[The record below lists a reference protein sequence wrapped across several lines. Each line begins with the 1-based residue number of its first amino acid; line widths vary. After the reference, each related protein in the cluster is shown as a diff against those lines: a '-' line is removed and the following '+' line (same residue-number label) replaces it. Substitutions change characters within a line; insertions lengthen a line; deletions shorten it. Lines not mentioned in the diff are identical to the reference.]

1 MEVINLFQFP
11 FEGNEIPNSNGDVF
25 MATAVQRAVIHYIP
39 KSVTVRRSEIPT
51 ELPDQTHE
59 HYFLFPVQ
67 SGNRRRPMKVDP
79 LVRRIRAY
87 VHADSFPFLEESS
100 RRLESA
106 MKGEDGDFWPGLVIW
121 NRLHRM
127 ILYQTLR
134 DVSPYPGNYE
144 LDAAKWGT
152 TLLRHAD
159 RVMQFLDVL
168 EVPSGLGL
176 SCALPGYAMGQLDAE
191 LTSMLLLADEER
203 GYFAFPPSDA
213 VLSPRPMPVPEK
225 TLYRPSTLT
234 YAVKRK
240 LWDSLPKDKD
250 TGMPVDVSKEAPD
263 LFFTSDDLLRSRT
276 RDVTWLGHSRKT
288 CRSRQ
293 RTTHMLVSSK
303 PSDADIL
310 GVEEDVDF
318 YSDSSKDLFPRRS
331 EDSVF
336 SEREEMER
344 YAQLRQL
351 SLRRIRDIFFQYQE
365 ELPLPHFCGVH
376 TKWNAVE
383 VYCWMRD
390 PDMVSADSGSAFILC
405 YRIARIFRDQG
416 IKTRIYRFRE
426 RLRNIED
433 GHQEQLMN
441 PSIPWRV
448 PGTFLVK
455 LELPVA
461 RKEAID
467 RIEEIN
473 RTIHKNHEQETQEA
487 RSNQAGDEP
496 QKGHQDY

>member
-25 MATAVQRAVIHYIP
+25 TAEAVQKAVQCYLP

-87 VHADSFPFLEESS
+87 VGSDSFPFLEEAS
-100 RRLESA
+100 RLLELA
-106 MKGEDGDFWPGLVIW
+106 MKGEDDAFWLGLVTW
-121 NRLHRM
+121 NWLHRV
-127 ILYQTLR
+127 ILYQTLS
-134 DVSPYPGNYE
+134 DISPYPGNYE
-144 LDAAKWGT
+144 LDAGKWGT

-176 SCALPGYAMGQLDAE
+176 SCALPRYAMGQLDAE

-203 GYFAFPPSDA
+203 GYFAFPPSEA

-234 YAVKRK
+234 YALKRK
-240 LWDSLPKDKD
+240 LWDALPKDKD
-250 TGMPVDVSKEAPD
+250 TGIPVDSSKEAPE

-276 RDVTWLGHSRKT
+276 RDVTWLGHSSKNCGR
-288 CRSRQ
+288 RQ
-293 RTTHMLVSSK
+293 RTAHTLVSSK

-318 YSDSSKDLFPRRS
+318 YSDSSKDLFPRRY
-331 EDSVF
+331 EDSIF

-344 YAQLRQL
+344 YAKLRQL
-351 SLRRIRDIFFQYQE
+351 SLHRIRDTFLRYQDR
-365 ELPLPHFCGVH
+365 LPLPHFCGVH
-376 TKWNAVE
+376 TKRNAVE

-390 PDMVSADSGSAFILC
+390 PDMVSVDSGSAFILC
-405 YRIARIFRDQG
+405 NRIARIFRTQG
-416 IKTRIYRFRE
+416 IRIRIYRFRE

-461 RKEAID
+461 RKEAIN
-467 RIEEIN
+467 RIEEID
-473 RTIHKNHEQETQEA
+473 RTIHKNYEQEAQA
-487 RSNQAGDEP
+487 NQTCDVP
-496 QKGHQDY
+496 QKGH